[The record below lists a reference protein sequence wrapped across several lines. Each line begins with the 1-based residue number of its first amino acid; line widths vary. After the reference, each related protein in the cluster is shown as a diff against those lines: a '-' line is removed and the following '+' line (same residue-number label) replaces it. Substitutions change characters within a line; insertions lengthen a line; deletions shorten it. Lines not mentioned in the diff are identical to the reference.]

1 VGNSGHERPSGGE
14 VAQGGGMNA
23 RECGVAIA
31 LAAILVQAPRLVLAV
46 LAADRQA
53 VDGEWQR
60 GLLVVAG
67 LGTALVLTG
76 GNLYLA
82 HTIAS
87 LRRWRAGLA
96 VMWLVVLAASGGL
109 VVPMIAAG
117 ISGRTLPQV
126 LDSLQLAWAWS
137 LLAALAHE
145 VTAAGCMLAAA
156 ALTLEAAASEQK
168 GEQARA
174 IGELLAQRDAARREL
189 AALRQ
194 EQREAPRREQQAAG
208 GSGRSQ
214 QLATRRAA
222 ALAAAGTTAAL
233 PAAGPVAALAAAG
246 PAAAPPAAEVAAA
259 PPAAEV
265 AAALPAAEVAAALP
279 AVEMA
284 AALPAAGATVPL
296 LGTDGAASNAEE
308 RGIARAPGAAGGGAL
323 AGADARRAGQPAAGM
338 AAADRWAAGAG
349 GHAVGSRGAGDAA
362 GQIACREGC
371 GKQFGSALAEI
382 GHLRHCPVR
391 RERQRQDAAPAVG

>member
-1 VGNSGHERPSGGE
+1 
-14 VAQGGGMNA
+14 MNA
-23 RECGVAIA
+23 RECGVGIA
-31 LAAILVQAPRLVLAV
+31 LAAILVQAPRLVLAL

-96 VMWLVVLAASGGL
+96 AMWLVVLAASGGL

-156 ALTLEAAASEQK
+156 ALPLETAASEQK

-194 EQREAPRREQQAAG
+194 EQREPPRREQQAAG

-214 QLATRRAA
+214 LLATRRAA
-222 ALAAAGTTAAL
+222 AQPAAGATAAQPAAGAAAAL
-233 PAAGPVAALAAAG
+233 PAAGPVAALAAVG
-246 PAAAPPAAEVAAA
+246 PAAAP
-259 PPAAEV
+259 
-265 AAALPAAEVAAALP
+265 PAAEVAAALP

-296 LGTDGAASNAEE
+296 LGTDGAASNAAE
-308 RGIARAPGAAGGGAL
+308 RGIAGEPGAAGAGAR

-338 AAADRWAAGAG
+338 AAADRWAAGVG

-371 GKQFGSALAEI
+371 GKQFGSALAAI

-391 RERQRQDAAPAVG
+391 RERQRQDGAPAVG